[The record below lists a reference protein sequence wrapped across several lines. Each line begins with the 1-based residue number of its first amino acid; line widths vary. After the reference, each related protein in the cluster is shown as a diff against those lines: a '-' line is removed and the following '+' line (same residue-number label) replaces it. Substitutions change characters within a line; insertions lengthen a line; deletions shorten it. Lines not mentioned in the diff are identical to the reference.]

1 MSGLFDIIN
10 NISESSKKIEF
21 HKKDYVPFVV
31 NKGFSYYVDS
41 ILYVNE
47 MNTRPGIPHE
57 QHYDYLHSS
66 LRKKKRR
73 SKWWKKD
80 ANNDVELVMSFY
92 KYSQNK
98 AEEVLKILTPEQLS
112 EIRRMTDTGGK
123 Q

>member
-10 NISESSKKIEF
+10 NISESSKRIDF

-47 MNTRPGIPHE
+47 MNVRPGIPYD
-57 QHYDYLHSS
+57 QHYEYLHAS

-73 SKWWKKD
+73 SKWHKKE
-80 ANNDVELVMSFY
+80 AVNDVELVMSYY

-112 EIRRMTDTGGK
+112 EIRSIQYTGGK
-123 Q
+123 